1 MSSLTK
7 VRITLKDPQ
16 GRVLAKH
23 PFIVKL
29 LHADI
34 VGVTTVDKPVFSQTG
49 LNGTV
54 ILELKPSD
62 YIYSLEYSIRGQ
74 RVPAI
79 LKFKVPVSADTI
91 NIEDI
96 YIDTNYETNDVLAL
110 VNELKAIK
118 ATVLQMMQEH
128 PDLVTRVNHVANA
141 LDNLVSTVT
150 NQGDGIDEILNR
162 LSALDMATDSLIAI
176 TDDLVRDKADKYL
189 FTELSTKLDNEVTRI
204 TGLIN
209 NIVTDLQADKL
220 DLANFKLYIAAK
232 FASIDTD
239 LFKIK
244 TDIVGLKTG
253 QIDEGVF
260 KKTITDELT
269 VKWQND
275 IKGYDNNVQA
285 SLTDIRNVVATADSA
300 LAERINTTSAKV
312 DNNTAEIDEVRKSY
326 VTKDEA
332 VAFVG
337 DSLRAEWQ
345 GDAADMIDKLQI
357 GGRNL
362 IKQSEVMRGVST
374 VAPDIIP
381 AYNIETGELSR
392 ITVYTLSGF
401 VRVTDNVKGVTV
413 GFKNVIDD
421 AQSRISSNL
430 TTVDNEWVFFKYTFA
445 TGTTTNHKGY
455 VVVNHLGSTDTD
467 LATVET
473 KLMKLEIGVKA
484 TDWSPAVTDIDDK
497 ITVVTAQLDDFKL
510 AQANKDG
517 ALTQRIENAES
528 SVNDNKA
535 SIKSIEE
542 TYAKASEVGA
552 ISKSA
557 LEATWK
563 GDIDNAVTAVTI
575 GGKNYLDDG
584 MFDKGYWQFYSD
596 NNQVTGKSDGFKLS
610 IDSTTNIATGEWY
623 LSSLKSKTLGN
634 IQSNKVHT
642 ISFTGYGDSVFG
654 FLLVTVILRSKQNGV
669 FVDKARVMFN
679 VEDINNRY
687 VRQFNTGNLINSE
700 ELQLVFQVK
709 SQIGTLWL
717 NEIQLEIGNK
727 VSDWTLAP
735 SDYLEEIKETKA
747 SLEEFK
753 RVSASANEALA
764 ERVTIAESQIGVTS
778 GKITTVESTVSN
790 LSNTV
795 TTMNTTMDSGFKNST
810 AQYNS
815 LANTVTANQ
824 SSTVTSL
831 NSLSTRI
838 DNINPDLV
846 VKSTITNGSTLD
858 HANGIVVGNSPGWS
872 YVEFMDV
879 YENVSYIFRVTRLS
893 ASNFNLRV
901 VWYNKSKQFIS
912 SVIHTVFEGVK
923 TIQAPAG
930 ASYLRIAYSTTAAK
944 FAITEIAASAAVV
957 VSADLAEFKQSQA
970 TQNGAFANAIT
981 KNETAIGNNTST
993 LNTFANTY
1001 ATKDAVGGLAKTAL
1015 QSTWQA
1021 DAQAKVDALIIG
1033 SRNLLLK
1040 SGVPYSGTSY
1050 LLKRYDLSDATLAA
1064 NEDVTITI
1072 WGDLGTDTSYK
1083 FMAYNS
1089 GDSVSIAAN
1098 VPKVSEG
1105 VYRITTKWIIA
1116 TGNNYLNVY
1125 AAPNATKAYPI
1136 TISKIKLERGNK
1148 GTDWT
1153 AAPED
1158 AITEMATMN
1167 SSISS
1172 LSQTVSNNQTSTAT
1186 QIGQLTSS
1194 VSSMQAITDRAEGY
1208 VENGILY
1215 VPSPLGASYSGAAG
1229 SNAGAIRISLPT
1241 NPINAMIRFTVDIFN
1256 YVANTSNSYEISGY
1270 VNSTASP
1277 WLQNTAV
1284 CTGAANRAFPV
1295 RFGTDGTGKACVWIG
1310 NLDSTW
1316 SYCRVKVRDLTVGY
1330 ANLNKELWR
1339 QGWNITFVTT
1349 YNTVTATVNPFN
1361 GEKAAADVSASLDT
1375 YKTTQAGKDTAQTL
1389 AIDNAVSRVGTLEGS
1404 VSNITSTYAK
1414 KTEVGALAKS
1424 ELQTTWKSDTSDA
1437 ISAIVVGSRNY
1448 LLNSQTSFDN
1458 KAIIDELDFTKLAVG
1473 SFISVSF
1480 DLLIMSNPPPGSR
1493 NRVGYEI
1500 AIASTSTGILYV
1512 GAWANGMSTMPLGKH
1527 RISNTVKV
1535 ASKLTTNPSV
1545 LPAYT
1550 QTGGTSANFIV
1561 SNVKLELASIASD
1574 WSPAPEDTS
1583 ASISVV
1589 SNAVSTIN
1597 SAMASMNTNITALQN
1612 SGGDNLIEDGDFQNG
1627 LKYWDDWGASNVT
1640 RTVWKNNYGVTL
1652 AIITDNTAQYY
1663 RGIKQAVSVF
1673 RPDTQITVS
1682 FNAYSVQNNPVMG
1695 VQVLIHQR
1703 GNGDND
1709 PSLSATVP
1717 ILYNSNKRYSVTF
1730 TTAAISGKKEFLFMI
1745 GLLNNVAG
1753 SIVLSDIQLEY
1764 GSSASVFKP
1773 SISNLAKRVN
1783 ATWSVTTEAVG
1794 ARKAVAGLSLGV
1806 DGTTGESTFLVKA
1819 NKFEIV
1825 DSNNAVRAAFI
1836 NDGLNPGLIVNGSIT
1851 ADHIAARTITAAKI
1865 ATGAIT
1871 ANEIAASTI
1880 TGGNIAANQ
1889 TITSPVINGGTVTG
1903 SSIVGGNLNIGS
1915 GVFTVDSQGNVKL
1928 TKGQIN
1934 IANNFI
1940 VDADG
1945 NMTAKSGVFGGSV
1958 SADSID
1964 TPVAQ
1969 TYFADVGSYTAVF
1982 PPSKHLRRMFITT
1995 FSVSVIYPPSWN
2007 HDGRGDYTID
2017 IKIYYK
2023 SPAGVETL
2031 LDRFGCV
2038 YKTSAPVG
2046 EQYTTYGSP
2055 MTRTIPNYEVDVP
2068 LEGGSYKV
2076 DVYTKWKFEN
2086 STYTNANTTLGQ
2098 DEYLRTSERTGTRIG
2113 HITRRLMQYNLYRKV

>member
-79 LKFKVPVSADTI
+79 LKFKVPVSTDII

-118 ATVLQMMQEH
+118 ATVLQMVQEH
-128 PDLVTRVNHVANA
+128 PVLVTRVNHVANA

-150 NQGDGIDEILNR
+150 NQGDGIDEILTR

-253 QIDEGVF
+253 QIDKGVF
-260 KKTITDELT
+260 KKAITDELT

-275 IKGYDNNVQA
+275 IKGYDNDVQA

-300 LAERINTTSAKV
+300 LAERISTTSAKV
-312 DNNTAEIDEVRKSY
+312 DNNTAEIVEVRKSY

-445 TGTTTNHKGY
+445 TGATTNHKGY
-455 VVVNHLGSTDTD
+455 IVVNHLGSTDTD

-484 TDWSPAVTDIDDK
+484 TDWSPAITDIDDK
-497 ITVVTAQLDDFKL
+497 ITVVTAQLDDFKI

-517 ALTQRIENAES
+517 AMTQRIENAES

-596 NNQVTGKSDGFKLS
+596 NNQVTGKADGFKLS
-610 IDSTTNIATGEWY
+610 IDSTTNVATGEWF

-642 ISFTGYGDSVFG
+642 ISFTGYGDSAFG

-669 FVDKARVMFN
+669 FVDKAKVMFN

-764 ERVTIAESQIGVTS
+764 KRVTIAESQIGVTS

-858 HANGIVVGNSPGWS
+858 HANGNVVGNSPGWS

-879 YENVSYIFRVTRLS
+879 YEKVSYIFRATRLS

-901 VWYNKSKQFIS
+901 VWYNESKQFIS
-912 SVIHTVFEGVK
+912 SEIHAVFEGAK
-923 TIQAPAG
+923 TIQAPAR
-930 ASYLRIAYSTTAAK
+930 ASYLRIAYGTTAAK
-944 FAITEIAASAAVV
+944 FAITEIAASAAAA

-981 KNETAIGNNTST
+981 KNTTAIGNNTST

-1021 DAQAKVDALIIG
+1021 DAQAKVDALYVG
-1033 SRNLLLK
+1033 GRNLLK
-1040 SGVPYSGTSY
+1040 
-1050 LLKRYDLSDATLAA
+1050 LSDRPISNTGYHLTTYFLTDTTLVQG
-1064 NEDVTITI
+1064 EKVTLTI
-1072 WGDLGTDTSYK
+1072 WGDLSPNATH
-1083 FMAYNS
+1083 FMLYNS
-1089 GDSVSIAAN
+1089 GGFVQLVTGIKT
-1098 VPKVSEG
+1098 KVNG
-1105 VYRITTKWIIA
+1105 VYTATFTWITA
-1116 TGNNYLNVY
+1116 PNNNYVNLY
-1125 AAPNATKAYPI
+1125 AAPNSIKGSPTVVTKVM
-1136 TISKIKLERGNK
+1136 LERG
-1148 GTDWT
+1148 
-1153 AAPED
+1153 
-1158 AITEMATMN
+1158 
-1167 SSISS
+1167 
-1172 LSQTVSNNQTSTAT
+1172 
-1186 QIGQLTSS
+1186 S
-1194 VSSMQAITDRAEGY
+1194 VSSGWSPALVDVSTVTTKNTSDITTVSKTVSDNAKTTADSLTSMSSTITANHTVVLDKISGY
-1208 VENGILY
+1208 TEAGVAVIPNPVGG
-1215 VPSPLGASYSGAAG
+1215 VYSGG
-1229 SNAGAIRISLPT
+1229 EGTYAGAIQVILPM
-1241 NPINAMIRFTVDIFN
+1241 PPGASMMKFTVDIYN
-1256 YVANTSNSYEISGY
+1256 YALNTSNSYEIAGY
-1270 VNSTASP
+1270 CYNTTTS
-1277 WLQNTAV
+1277 WLQTTAT
-1284 CTGAANRAFPV
+1284 CTGSAARAVPV
-1295 RFGTDGTGKACVWIG
+1295 RFGIAANGNACIWIG
-1310 NLDSTW
+1310 ELTTTW
-1316 SYCRVKVRDLTVGY
+1316 SYVKVVVRNVFVSYGKIDH
-1330 ANLNKELWR
+1330 KLWNT
-1339 QGWNITFVTT
+1339 GWEVKLA
-1349 YNTVTATVNPFN
+1349 TAFDAVHATLQPFN
-1361 GEKAAADVSASLDT
+1361 GEKAASDVSATLDT
-1375 YKTTQAGKDTAQTL
+1375 YKTTQAAVDSAQTL
-1389 AIDNAVSRVGTLEGS
+1389 EINA
-1404 VSNITSTYAK
+1404 
-1414 KTEVGALAKS
+1414 AKS
-1424 ELQTTWKSDTSDA
+1424 SAANAMAA
-1437 ISAIVVGSRNY
+1437 ITVTNATVA
-1448 LLNSQTSFDN
+1448 SQ
-1458 KAIIDELDFTKLAVG
+1458 G
-1473 SFISVSF
+1473 
-1480 DLLIMSNPPPGSR
+1480 R
-1493 NRVGYEI
+1493 
-1500 AIASTSTGILYV
+1500 AIASMG
-1512 GAWANGMSTMPLGKH
+1512 
-1527 RISNTVKV
+1527 
-1535 ASKLTTNPSV
+1535 TT
-1545 LPAYT
+1545 
-1550 QTGGTSANFIV
+1550 
-1561 SNVKLELASIASD
+1561 
-1574 WSPAPEDTS
+1574 
-1583 ASISVV
+1583 
-1589 SNAVSTIN
+1589 
-1597 SAMASMNTNITALQN
+1597 ITAVAN
-1612 SGGDNLIEDGDFQNG
+1612 SGGDNLLEDGNFLHDM
-1627 LKYWDDWGASNVT
+1627 KYWNPWGTAT
-1640 RTVWKNNYGVTL
+1640 RTFFTNSYGERFIQLQDST
-1652 AIITDNTAQYY
+1652 TGMF
-1663 RGIKQAVSVF
+1663 RGISQRVTNF
-1673 RPDTQITVS
+1673 QPNEDITIS
-1682 FNAYSVQNNPVMG
+1682 FTGYSGIDNGG
-1695 VQVLIHQR
+1695 VQILIHQR
-1703 GNGDND
+1703 GDGNND
-1709 PSLSATVP
+1709 PQISTYIPMLK
-1717 ILYNSNKRYSVTF
+1717 NSRARYSYTF
-1730 TTAAISGKKEFLFMI
+1730 KSSDLRSKKEFIVMI
-1745 GLLNNVAG
+1745 GMRHGVAG
-1753 SIVLSDIQLEY
+1753 NIVLTNIQMEY
-1764 GSSASVFKP
+1764 GSVATLFKP
-1773 SISNLAKRVN
+1773 SVEALTRKAN
-1783 ATWSVTTEAVG
+1783 ATWSVTTEAVAG
-1794 ARKAVAGLSLGV
+1794 NKQAVAGISLGV
-1806 DGTTGESTFLVKA
+1806 DAISQQSEFIVKA
-1819 NKFEIV
+1819 NKFLIA
-1825 DSNNAVRAAFI
+1825 DAAGATKAAFI
-1836 NDGLNPGLIVNGSIT
+1836 NDGLNPELVLDGSLSATKVRIGIGANLIPDPLFETGLTGAWRPWLAVANISLLPRASAMISASCPATRVIRYSTGSTATSVSMFSHTEHYQSEPGGIPVVAGEQYKVSLDFVRSVSPASAGRLCVVAYFYTQTGGTASVNAINILFSSFTAGVWVLGTNGSFTVPAAAVKMRLYVYAESMTGTFEWCNPAIMKMVDGSLVVNGS
-1851 ADHIAARTITAAKI
+1851 
-1865 ATGAIT
+1865 IT
-1871 ANEIAASTI
+1871 ANEIAAKAIGAQHLTVGCVTTEKLMASI
-1880 TGGNIAANQ
+1880 G
-1889 TITSPVINGGTVTG
+1889 ITSPVINGGTVTG
-1903 SSIVGGNLNIGS
+1903 TTLIGGNINIGS

-1940 VDADG
+1940 VDANG

-1964 TPVAQ
+1964 TPVSQ
-1969 TYFADVGSYTAVF
+1969 TYFADVGSYTSVF
-1982 PPSKHLRRMFITT
+1982 PPSKHLRKMYITT
-1995 FSVSVIYPPSWN
+1995 FSVSVIVPPSWD
-2007 HDGRGDYTID
+2007 HDTRGEYTMD

-2031 LDRFGCV
+2031 LDRFGCRS
-2038 YKTSAPVG
+2038 SAFPQA
-2046 EQYTTYGSP
+2046 EQYTTYNSP
-2055 MTRTIPNYEVDVP
+2055 ITRTIPNYEVDVP

-2098 DEYLRTSERTGTRIG
+2098 DECLRTTERTGTRIG
-2113 HITRRLMQYNLYRKV
+2113 HISRRLMQYNLYRKV

>member
-79 LKFKVPVSADTI
+79 LKFKVPVSADII

-118 ATVLQMMQEH
+118 ATVLQMLQEH

-150 NQGDGIDEILNR
+150 NQGDGIDEILTR
-162 LSALDMATDSLIAI
+162 LSALDMATDSLITI

-244 TDIVGLKTG
+244 TDIVDLKTG

-260 KKTITDELT
+260 KNTITNELT

-275 IKGYDNNVQA
+275 IKGYDNDVQA

-300 LAERINTTSAKV
+300 LAERISTTSTKV
-312 DNNTAEIDEVRKSY
+312 DNNTAEIVEVRKSY

-362 IKQSEVMRGVST
+362 IKQSEAMRGVST
-374 VAPDIIP
+374 VTPNIIP

-421 AQSRISSNL
+421 AQSRLSSNL
-430 TTVDNEWVFFKYTFA
+430 STVDNEWVFFKYTFA
-445 TGTTTNHKGY
+445 TGATTNHQGY
-455 VVVNHLGSTDTD
+455 IVVNHLGSIDVD

-497 ITVVTAQLDDFKL
+497 ITVVTAQLDDFKI
-510 AQANKDG
+510 AQASKDG
-517 ALTQRIENAES
+517 AMTQRIENAES

-596 NNQVTGKSDGFKLS
+596 NNQVTGKAEGFKLS
-610 IDSTTNIATGEWY
+610 IDSTTNIATGEWL

-634 IQSNKVHT
+634 IQSNTVHT
-642 ISFTGYGDSVFG
+642 ISFTGYGDSAFG

-687 VRQFNTGNLINSE
+687 IRQINTGNLINSE

-727 VSDWTLAP
+727 VSDWSLAP

-753 RVSASANEALA
+753 RVSASATEALA
-764 ERVTIAESQIGVTS
+764 ERVTTAESQIGVTS

-795 TTMNTTMDSGFKNST
+795 TTMNTTMNSGFKNST

-824 SSTVTSL
+824 SSTASSL
-831 NSLSTRI
+831 TSLSTRI
-838 DNINPDLV
+838 DSINPDMLAGIALEAGWV
-846 VKSTITNGSTLD
+846 SDTNGTNQTFASHKRTKDYLP
-858 HANGIVVGNSPGWS
+858 VYELVS
-872 YVEFMDV
+872 YVA
-879 YENVSYIFRVTRLS
+879 RVTDVT
-893 ASNFNLRV
+893 ADFNLRV
-901 VWYNKSKQFIS
+901 VWYDQNKTFLAG
-912 SVIHTVFEGVK
+912 SVVARFSGAKSFTAPSGAMYVRVSWATAPLK
-923 TIQAPAG
+923 TI
-930 ASYLRIAYSTTAAK
+930 S
-944 FAITEIAASAAVV
+944 FTEVAASAASSVA
-957 VSADLAEFKQSQA
+957 ADLADYKQAQA
-970 TQNGAFANAIT
+970 SIDSAQTLEINAAKSRLGAAEGSIT
-981 KNETAIGNNTST
+981 NIQT
-993 LNTFANTY
+993 TY
-1001 ATKDAVGGLAKTAL
+1001 AKKTEVVAMAQTGL

-1021 DAQAKVDALIIG
+1021 DAQAKVGALYVG
-1033 SRNLLLK
+1033 GRNLLKASDTPISNTGYRLAT
-1040 SGVPYSGTSY
+1040 YFLT
-1050 LLKRYDLSDATLAA
+1050 DATLVQG
-1064 NEDVTITI
+1064 EKVTLTI
-1072 WGDLGTDTSYK
+1072 WGDLSPNATH
-1083 FMAYNS
+1083 FMLYNS
-1089 GDSVSIAAN
+1089 GGSVELVTGIKTKTN
-1098 VPKVSEG
+1098 G
-1105 VYRITTKWIIA
+1105 VYTA
-1116 TGNNYLNVY
+1116 TFTWKTAPSNNYVNLY
-1125 AAPNATKAYPI
+1125 AAPNSIKGSPTVITKVM
-1136 TISKIKLERGNK
+1136 LERG
-1148 GTDWT
+1148 G
-1153 AAPED
+1153 
-1158 AITEMATMN
+1158 
-1167 SSISS
+1167 ISS
-1172 LSQTVSNNQTSTAT
+1172 GWSPALVDVSTVTTKNTSDITTVSKTVSDNAKTTADSITSMSSTITANH
-1186 QIGQLTSS
+1186 
-1194 VSSMQAITDRAEGY
+1194 TDVLDKISGY
-1208 VENGILY
+1208 TEAGVAV
-1215 VPSPLGASYSGAAG
+1215 VPNPVGGVYSGG
-1229 SNAGAIRISLPT
+1229 GGTYAGAIQVILPM
-1241 NPINAMIRFTVDIFN
+1241 PPGDSMMKFTVDIYN
-1256 YVANTSNSYEISGY
+1256 YALNTSNSYEIAGY
-1270 VNSTASP
+1270 CYNTTTS
-1277 WLQNTAV
+1277 WLQTTAT
-1284 CTGAANRAFPV
+1284 CTGSAARAVPV
-1295 RFGTDGTGKACVWIG
+1295 RFGIAANGNACIWIG
-1310 NLDSTW
+1310 ELTTEW
-1316 SYCRVKVRDLTVGY
+1316 SYVKVVVRNVFVSYGKIDHKLWNTGWEVKLATAFDTVH
-1330 ANLNKELWR
+1330 
-1339 QGWNITFVTT
+1339 
-1349 YNTVTATVNPFN
+1349 ATLQPFN
-1361 GEKAAADVSASLDT
+1361 GEKAASDVSATLDN
-1375 YKTTQAGKDTAQTL
+1375 YKTTQAAVDSAQTL
-1389 AIDNAVSRVGTLEGS
+1389 EINA
-1404 VSNITSTYAK
+1404 
-1414 KTEVGALAKS
+1414 AKS
-1424 ELQTTWKSDTSDA
+1424 AAANAMAA
-1437 ISAIVVGSRNY
+1437 ITVTNATVA
-1448 LLNSQTSFDN
+1448 SQG
-1458 KAIIDELDFTKLAVG
+1458 KAIAT
-1473 SFISVSF
+1473 
-1480 DLLIMSNPPPGSR
+1480 
-1493 NRVGYEI
+1493 
-1500 AIASTSTGILYV
+1500 
-1512 GAWANGMSTMPLGKH
+1512 
-1527 RISNTVKV
+1527 
-1535 ASKLTTNPSV
+1535 
-1545 LPAYT
+1545 
-1550 QTGGTSANFIV
+1550 
-1561 SNVKLELASIASD
+1561 
-1574 WSPAPEDTS
+1574 
-1583 ASISVV
+1583 
-1589 SNAVSTIN
+1589 
-1597 SAMASMNTNITALQN
+1597 MNTTITAVAN
-1612 SGGDNLIEDGDFQNG
+1612 SGGDNLLEDGNFLYG
-1627 LKYWDDWGASNVT
+1627 MKYWTPWGTAT
-1640 RTVWKNNYGVTL
+1640 RTFFINSCGERFIQLQDST
-1652 AIITDNTAQYY
+1652 TGMF
-1663 RGIKQAVSVF
+1663 RGIS
-1673 RPDTQITVS
+1673 QIVTNFQPNEDITIS
-1682 FNAYSVQNNPVMG
+1682 FTGYSVIDNGG

-1703 GNGDND
+1703 GNGNND
-1709 PSLSATVP
+1709 PQIGTYIPMLK
-1717 ILYNSNKRYSVTF
+1717 NSRARYSYTF
-1730 TTAAISGKKEFLFMI
+1730 KSSDLPSKKEFNVMI
-1745 GLLNNVAG
+1745 GMKHGVAG
-1753 SIVLSDIQLEY
+1753 DIVLTNIQMEY
-1764 GSSASVFKP
+1764 GSVATPFKP
-1773 SISNLAKRVN
+1773 SVEALTRKAN
-1783 ATWSVTTEAVG
+1783 ATWSVTTEAVAG
-1794 ARKAVAGLSLGV
+1794 NKQAVAGISLGV
-1806 DGTTGESTFLVKA
+1806 DAISQQSEFIVKA
-1819 NKFEIV
+1819 NKFLIA
-1825 DSNNAVRAAFI
+1825 DSAGATKAAFL
-1836 NDGLNPGLIVNGSIT
+1836 NNGLNPELVLDGSLSATKVRIGIGANLIPDPFWEAGLSGMWLLGGTVATITLRERANSLVPSTCPSTRVVRYAPASGTASYSMFSHTEHYQSEPGGIPVVAGEQYKLSIDLIKAASPVTTGTLEVRVYYYLQTGSTSFVTPITQVLGNMTGAVWNTLSATVAVPANAVKMRVYVYGNSITGVMEWCNLAVMKMVDGSLVVNGS
-1851 ADHIAARTITAAKI
+1851 
-1865 ATGAIT
+1865 IT
-1871 ANEIAASTI
+1871 ANEIAAEAIGAQHLTVGSVT
-1880 TGGNIAANQ
+1880 TEKLTANIG
-1889 TITSPVINGGTVTG
+1889 ITSPVINGGTITG
-1903 SSIVGGNLNIGS
+1903 SSIVGGNLDIGS

-1940 VDADG
+1940 VDTDG

-1969 TYFADVGSYTAVF
+1969 TYFADVGSYSPVF

-1995 FSVSVIYPPSWN
+1995 FSVSVIVPPSWS
-2007 HDGRGDYTID
+2007 HDTRGEYTID

-2031 LDRFGCV
+2031 LDRFGCM
-2038 YKTSAPVG
+2038 YKTTAPVG
-2046 EQYTTYGSP
+2046 EQYTTYGNP
-2055 MTRTIPNYEVDVP
+2055 VTRTIPNYEVAVP

-2113 HITRRLMQYNLYRKV
+2113 HITRRIMQYNLYRKV